1 MLLLC
6 FSLGDERFAMDAS
19 MVQEV
24 VPRVQL
30 KKLPETP
37 AWVAGVIC
45 YHGQAVPVIDLCAL
59 HIHRNASDYLSTR
72 MILVHF
78 IASDQTEHLLGLL
91 AEKVIETGRF
101 EQKDIQPTGVETPN
115 ALDLGGII
123 HDRKGMLQWVDVDK
137 LLPEPVQDLLF
148 QHQQGESS

>member
-19 MVQEV
+19 MVQEI
-24 VPRVQL
+24 VPRVRL

-37 AWVAGVIC
+37 PWVAGVIC

-59 HIHRNASDYLSTR
+59 HINRKASAYLSTR

-78 IASDQTEHLLGLL
+78 TASDQTEHLLGLL
-91 AEKVIETGRF
+91 AERVIETCRF
-101 EQKDIQPTGVETPN
+101 DRKDIQPSGVETPD

-123 HDRKGMLQWVDVDK
+123 HDPKGMLQWVDIDK
-137 LLPEPVQDLLF
+137 LLPEPVQGLIF
-148 QHQQGESS
+148 QHQQDEAA